1 MIEEARS
8 LANDPAF
15 QAKVKSNDP
24 NLWKPATEKLSTLP
38 LNRSFRESFPE
49 LIYRLILL
57 DRAKAIQLLQNMYS
71 WTNSCSSDG
80 SLVVGGVFDAD
91 GAGVAGSVPGD
102 AYSSIG
108 LFLSAEKF

>member
-38 LNRSFRESFPE
+38 LNRSFRRDLSQM
-49 LIYRLILL
+49 ILL
-57 DRAKAIQLLQNMYS
+57 SKLRSKATTPTSGNRPPR
-71 WTNSCSSDG
+71 NSHSS
-80 SLVVGGVFDAD
+80 
-91 GAGVAGSVPGD
+91 P
-102 AYSSIG
+102 
-108 LFLSAEKF
+108 

>member
-24 NLWKPATEKLSTLP
+24 NLWKPATEKLSPLP

-71 WTNSCSSDG
+71 WTNSCSS
-80 SLVVGGVFDAD
+80 VGGLVIGGGFAAGGAYVVRD
-91 GAGVAGSVPGD
+91 GAGKAH
-102 AYSSIG
+102 SSIC
-108 LFLSAEKF
+108 LFF